1 MKKAPEAFRTISE
14 VADMLDT
21 PAHVLRFWESK
32 FYQIRPVKRAGGR
45 RYYRPDDIALIN
57 GVRILLQDQ
66 GLTIR
71 GVQRVLHEQG
81 VRHVVGLGADL
92 PILQSPPEAELEVE
106 ETDIEATAEPT
117 TDVDAQPVEAA
128 VTEPEVLPDPGLAL
142 WDSAVK
148 EVADSAADD
157 LPGAASGADLEPE
170 FVAEP
175 LGEASE
181 QDTSDQDDAE
191 SGAETSESVDE
202 STLDI
207 DDTPHARAIIAN
219 QESDEPDE
227 TGQDLIEQEATDE
240 TGSDA
245 EATHAAPSAEAEH
258 DEAPMSDSLSLAED
272 LVFAPRAADDTARVS
287 AEDTIAALINL
298 PEIDFAAD
306 RTTEVR
312 LAAFLRG
319 KPRGTLGKN
328 RAQVED
334 LMQRMDDLLERM
346 SEASGAGRW

>member
-106 ETDIEATAEPT
+106 ETDIEATVEPT
-117 TDVDAQPVEAA
+117 TDVDAQPVEAQQA
-128 VTEPEVLPDPGLAL
+128 EPDLGLAL
-142 WDSAVK
+142 WDSAVE
-148 EVADSAADD
+148 EVADGAAED
-157 LPGAASGADLEPE
+157 LPGAGSGADLQPE

-175 LGEASE
+175 HEEASE
-181 QDTSDQDDAE
+181 LDTSDQDDAE
-191 SGAETSESVDE
+191 RGAETSESVDE

-227 TGQDLIEQEATDE
+227 TGQDLIEQDATDE

-245 EATHAAPSAEAEH
+245 EAAHAAPSAEAEH

-272 LVFAPRAADDTARVS
+272 LVFAPHATDDTARVS